1 MVVLKVLQHL
11 AMFCCFIDEHDLCIC
26 RAQVTETN
34 EQAVDEGLLV
44 MEHSRCMLITL
55 LAIHM

>member
-1 MVVLKVLQHL
+1 
-11 AMFCCFIDEHDLCIC
+11 MFCCFVDEHDLCIC

-44 MEHSRCMLITL
+44 MEHSRCMLIML